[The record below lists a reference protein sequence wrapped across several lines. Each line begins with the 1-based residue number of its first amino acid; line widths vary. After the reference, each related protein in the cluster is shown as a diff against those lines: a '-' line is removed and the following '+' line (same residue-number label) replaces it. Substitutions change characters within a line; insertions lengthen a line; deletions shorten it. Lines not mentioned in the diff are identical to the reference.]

1 MFALNTWETNANTKT
16 KNEFYVVSQLSTTPD
31 RFKTHQSQGKTY
43 VFWSL
48 ELSDDVA
55 ERWRGEIYNNLG
67 FALATTQEHAIVWR
81 YTQGVNTAEP
91 LKPLTIKLLHPSIN
105 ARQPLPLG
113 ILVPTSAEPSLFVVM
128 PTSGKITYWESLTS
142 AASIDSARQR
152 QQCVQGVVSGMVS
165 GEIITKI
172 IEGEPNGFVIT
183 FSSGRV
189 AHMTIGDPQG
199 KTAITVRFLQSG
211 RAQSIGLFGGLK
223 NVFSGTAWRRDIAA
237 VRAGF
242 SAHRGH
248 RQLVVATSKA
258 EFQVWDLNWNGSQ
271 SLLCELDGRADIL
284 KALVE
289 GGDVFRDRH
298 DHQFEILDFVFSPI
312 DIESKEPIKHTGKG
326 DCQLWVLTALHGQN
340 SSQYNLLGLT
350 LTAGSLTVNVVH
362 PISCYK
368 SPLPSDT
375 QFKPQVLVPEKGFAA
390 FVAFEKSVVLVSLI
404 EVEESPTSQLKLEA
418 HTLPDP
424 FQDSIEYNKIKP
436 YRNLACA
443 AETADGANSS
453 SCIFMVHGFG
463 LIRFLARPMQ
473 KDQSAVDRATVTAA
487 TKIEQAVF
495 FGNIPQDLLDFSGR
509 PEISFSQDQ
518 VERAAEDV
526 SDSILKGVSDY
537 IPREMPS
544 VEAQLQRRAVA
555 LGDLIRH
562 LRQRYGSLGRSTKW
576 RLLWDAEKMAAANK
590 MWRTYQ
596 SVQASAPKKD
606 PNYKN
611 FLAEVVETCSEE
623 YKLENKPEKY
633 ETDGVRHYF
642 INDIWRIEFLLPY
655 TEITIREWLDENAEL
670 DIETDLATHA
680 RYISEA
686 MDYQSAALDT
696 AFSFREVNLRAY
708 DLADES
714 TMDGVLLQG
723 YEGLDEPWTSTG
735 PVPGGVKD
743 LTDRALKF
751 LEDPEG
757 SGEPNG
763 EALAKFRKSCT
774 RQLQLFNRTH
784 IEQFRWHRA
793 HSDKAYRDFGKN
805 LQDKYFE
812 LRKQQFTNFA
822 GLGCG
827 PEATKLAETYEDMEA
842 LVELMD
848 IRWHEAL
855 PENKPLG
862 PRGEPVS
869 SELALQQCKEEIVS
883 YFTKYGNHWADA
895 YFSYHIGNKAASKV
909 LEQSPMYQKALTAF
923 LRRKPQY
930 VKLRWINEVTA
941 ERNYLAAAESL
952 QLIPDKETRLW
963 SKKIE
968 LSMAKL
974 ALLAATQQTQV
985 KEDDAKKAISQ
996 INHSAS
1002 VLSIQEDLYDYMR
1015 HQLRSALD
1023 ADAEVEVVMLVYK
1036 DISGHQ
1042 LCIHDLIRRNATRL
1056 VNREILDPEELIDML
1071 IYMDAEGFDEYDE
1084 FTYQRF
1090 FLALQVL
1097 RQLDLQKSD
1106 PARYDLLEAMIWRR
1120 CYVQDDWEKTN
1131 RTEKQS

>member
-1 MFALNTWETNANTKT
+1 MF
-16 KNEFYVVSQLSTTPD
+16 VS
-31 RFKTHQSQGKTY
+31 
-43 VFWSL
+43 WSL
-48 ELSDDVA
+48 ESSDDVA

-67 FALATTQEHAIVWR
+67 YALATTQEHAIVWR

-113 ILVPTSAEPSLFVVM
+113 ILVPTSGEPSLLVVM

-142 AASIDSARQR
+142 AASIDPSRQR

-172 IEGEPNGFVIT
+172 VEGEPHGFVIT

-199 KTAITVRFLQSG
+199 KGVITVRFLQSG

-223 NVFSGTAWRRDIAA
+223 NVFSSTAWKRDIAA
-237 VRAGF
+237 VRTGF

-248 RQLVVATSKA
+248 RQLVVATSKG

-284 KALVE
+284 KALTE

-298 DHQFEILDFVFSPI
+298 DHQFEVLDFVFSPI
-312 DIESKEPIKHTGKG
+312 DIESKEPIKHAGKG
-326 DCQLWVLTALHGQN
+326 DCQLWVLTALHGKDT
-340 SSQYNLLGLT
+340 SQYNLLGLA
-350 LTAGSLTVNVVH
+350 LMAGSMTVDVVH

-368 SPLPSDT
+368 SPLASDT
-375 QFKPQVLVPEKGFAA
+375 SFKPQVLVPEKGFAA

-443 AETADGANSS
+443 AETADGTNSS

-509 PEISFSQDQ
+509 SEISFSQDQ
-518 VERAAEDV
+518 IERAAEDV

-590 MWRTYQ
+590 IWRTYQ
-596 SVQASAPKKD
+596 SLQASAPRKD

-611 FLAEVVETCSEE
+611 FLAEIVETCSEE

-642 INDIWRIEFLLPY
+642 INDVWRLEFLLPY
-655 TEITIREWLDENAEL
+655 TALTIQQLLDESAEI

-686 MDYQSAALDT
+686 MDYQSAALET
-696 AFSFREVNLRAY
+696 AFSFRELNLRAY
-708 DLADES
+708 DLAEES

-723 YEGLDEPWTSTG
+723 YEGLDEPWTSTEHI
-735 PVPGGVKD
+735 PVSVKA
-743 LTDRALKF
+743 LTERALKF
-751 LEDPEG
+751 LEDSEG
-757 SGEPNG
+757 SGESNA
-763 EALAKFRKSCT
+763 EILAKLRKSCP
-774 RQLQLFNRTH
+774 RQLQLFNRTQ
-784 IEQFRWHRA
+784 IEQFRWLRA
-793 HSDKAYRDFGKN
+793 HSNKAYRDSGKD
-805 LQDKYFE
+805 LQDEYFKS
-812 LRKQQFTNFA
+812 RKQQFTSFA
-822 GLGCG
+822 LLGCG
-827 PEATKLAETYEDMEA
+827 PEAIKLAETYEDMET

-848 IRWHEAL
+848 IKRQGAL
-855 PENKPLG
+855 PENTPHG
-862 PRGEPVS
+862 PGGEAVS
-869 SELALQQCKEEIVS
+869 SEFALRKCNEEIVS

-895 YFSYHIGNKAASKV
+895 YFTYHIGEKAASKV

-930 VKLRWINEVTA
+930 AKLRWINEVTG
-941 ERNYLAAAESL
+941 ERNYLAAADSL
-952 QLIPDKETRLW
+952 QLIQEKETKLW

-974 ALLAATQQTQV
+974 ALLAATQQAQV
-985 KEDDAKKAISQ
+985 KEEDAKKAISQ
-996 INHSAS
+996 MNHS
-1002 VLSIQEDLYDYMR
+1002 VTFLSIQEELYDYMR
-1015 HQLRSALD
+1015 NQLRSALD
-1023 ADAEVEVVMLVYK
+1023 ADAEVEVVMLAYK
-1036 DISGHQ
+1036 AVNSHQ
-1042 LCIHDLIRRNATRL
+1042 HFIQDLIRRNATRV
-1056 VNREILDPEELIDML
+1056 VNREILDPEDLIDML
-1071 IYMDAEGFDEYDE
+1071 IYMDNEGFDDYDD
-1084 FTYQRF
+1084 FTEHRF
-1090 FLALQVL
+1090 FFALQIL
-1097 RQLDLQKSD
+1097 RNLDLQKSD
-1106 PARYDLLEAMIWRR
+1106 PGRYDLHEAMIWRR
-1120 CYVQDDWEKTN
+1120 CYLQDDWERTN
-1131 RTEKQS
+1131 RTENKVERETIAESESSMLFQTVKKLLVNGKTPSIPPPLPG

>member
-1 MFALNTWETNANTKT
+1 M
-16 KNEFYVVSQLSTTPD
+16 
-31 RFKTHQSQGKTY
+31 
-43 VFWSL
+43 
-48 ELSDDVA
+48 A

-67 FALATTQEHAIVWR
+67 YALATTQEHAVVWR

-91 LKPLTIKLLHPSIN
+91 LKALTIKLLHPSIN

-113 ILVPTSAEPSLFVVM
+113 ILVPTSGEPSLLVVM
-128 PTSGKITYWESLTS
+128 PTSGKITYWESLSS
-142 AASIDSARQR
+142 AASVDSSRQR
-152 QQCVQGVVSGMVS
+152 QQCVQGVVSGMMS

-199 KTAITVRFLQSG
+199 KSVITIRFLQSG

-223 NVFSGTAWRRDIAA
+223 NVFSSTAWRRDIAA

-248 RQLVVATSKA
+248 RQLIVATSKA

-298 DHQFEILDFVFSPI
+298 DHQFEVLDFVFSPI
-312 DIESKEPIKHTGKG
+312 DIQSKEPIRHAGKG
-326 DCQLWVLTALHGQN
+326 DCQLWVLTALHGKE

-350 LTAGSLTVNVVH
+350 LTAGSLTVKVVH

-368 SPLPSDT
+368 TPLPSDT

-390 FVAFEKSVVLVSLI
+390 FIAFEKSVVLVSLI
-404 EVEESPTSQLKLEA
+404 EVEESPSSQLRLEA

-453 SCIFMVHGFG
+453 SCILMVYGFG
-463 LIRFLARPMQ
+463 MIRFLARPMQ

-509 PEISFSQDQ
+509 SEISFSQDQ

-562 LRQRYGSLGRSTKW
+562 LRQRHGSLGRSTKW

-606 PNYKN
+606 PNYKH

-623 YKLENKPEKY
+623 HKLENKPEKY

-642 INDIWRIEFLLPY
+642 INDIWRLEFLLPY
-655 TEITIREWLDENAEL
+655 TELTIREMLDENAEL
-670 DIETDLATHA
+670 DIEADFTTHA

-696 AFSFREVNLRAY
+696 AFSFREINLRAY
-708 DLADES
+708 DLADEP

-723 YEGLDEPWTSTG
+723 YDGLDEPWTSSG
-735 PVPGGVKD
+735 PVPAAVKA
-743 LTDRALKF
+743 LTERALKF
-751 LEDPEG
+751 LEDSEG
-757 SGEPNG
+757 SGESNG
-763 EALAKFRKSCT
+763 EALARLKKSCP

-784 IEQFRWHRA
+784 IEQFRWLRA
-793 HSDKAYRDFGKN
+793 HSDKAYRDAGKN
-805 LQDKYFE
+805 LQEEYFE
-812 LRKQQFTNFA
+812 SRKQQFRDFA
-822 GLGCG
+822 LLGCG
-827 PEATKLAETYEDMEA
+827 PEAIKLAETYEDMEA

-848 IRWHEAL
+848 IRRKEAL

-862 PRGEPVS
+862 PRGEVVS
-869 SELALQQCKEEIVS
+869 SEFALQECNEEVVS

-895 YFSYHIGNKAASKV
+895 YFSYHIGKKAASKV

-930 VKLRWINEVTA
+930 TKLRWINEVTA
-941 ERNYLAAAESL
+941 EGNYLAAAESL
-952 QLIPDKETRLW
+952 QLIQDKQTKLW

-985 KEDDAKKAISQ
+985 KEDDAKKAISH

-1002 VLSIQEDLYDYMR
+1002 ILSIQEDLYDYMR

-1023 ADAEVEVVMLVYK
+1023 ADAEVEVVMLAYK
-1036 DISGHQ
+1036 DISDHQ
-1042 LCIHDLIRRNATRL
+1042 HCVHDLIRHHATRL

-1071 IYMDAEGFDEYDE
+1071 IYMDAQGFGDNDE
-1084 FTYQRF
+1084 FNDHPF
-1090 FLALQVL
+1090 FLALQIL
-1097 RQLDLQKSD
+1097 RHLDLQKSD
-1106 PARYDLLEAMIWRR
+1106 PARYELLEAMIWRR
-1120 CYVQDDWEKTN
+1120 CYIQDDWENTN
-1131 RTEKQS
+1131 RTENKTEQETVAESEGSMLFATVKQLLANGKTPIHFPVNKQTTPKHR